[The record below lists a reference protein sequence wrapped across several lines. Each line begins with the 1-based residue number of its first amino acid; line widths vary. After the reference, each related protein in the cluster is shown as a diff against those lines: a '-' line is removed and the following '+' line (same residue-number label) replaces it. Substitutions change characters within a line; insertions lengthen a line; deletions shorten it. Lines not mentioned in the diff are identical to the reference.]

1 MKIVDSQAF
10 GALQDLRVLDL
21 TVMMAGPFGTQI
33 LADHGAQVIK
43 IESLEGDMTRIGGP
57 FRPDDQQRTHG
68 GYFQSLNRNKKSLCL
83 DLKSAAGADVFRRL
97 VRDADVVTENF
108 RAGVMD
114 RLGLSYERLRE
125 INPRLVYACVRGFG
139 DPRTGASPYVDWPAF
154 DVVAQAMGGICA
166 ITGPDARS
174 PTKVGPGI
182 GDLVPGIN
190 MAFGILAAVLRA
202 RKTGAGQFV
211 DVGMVDSVLALCE
224 RTVYQ
229 WSVEGAVPGPEG
241 NGHPLLSPFG
251 FFPASDGLVAVAAPQ
266 DEHFKLL
273 CKLLDCP
280 ELAADARFADGRSRR
295 EHRAVL
301 NEEISRRTS
310 TMTKSELAGRL
321 GGRVPFGPVMNIGD
335 IVGDPHFRVREML
348 VDVEQPGSESPLTVA
363 GVPIRMTETP
373 GAVRVRGPYLGE
385 HTREILGQAG
395 WTAAEI
401 DDLARQGVIKMKE
414 TTT

>member
-1 MKIVDSQAF
+1 MSSEAF

-43 IESLEGDMTRIGGP
+43 VESMDGDMTRAGGP
-57 FRPDDQQRTHG
+57 FRCDDTERTHG

-83 DLKSAAGADVFRRL
+83 DLKSSDGADVFRRL
-97 VRDADVVTENF
+97 VREVDVVAENF

-114 RLGLSYERLRE
+114 RLGLSYEHLRE

-139 DPRTGASPYVDWPAF
+139 DPRTGSSPYVDWPAF
-154 DVVAQAMGGICA
+154 DVVAQAMGGICS
-166 ITGPDARS
+166 ITGPDEHT
-174 PTKVGPGI
+174 PTKIGPGV
-182 GDLVPGIN
+182 GDLVPGMN
-190 MAFGILAAVLRA
+190 MAFGIVAAVHRA
-202 RKTGAGQFV
+202 RLTGVGQFV

-229 WSVEGAVPGPEG
+229 WSVEGAIPGPEG
-241 NGHPLLSPFG
+241 NGHPLLAPFG
-251 FFPASDGLVAVAAPQ
+251 FFPASDGLVALAAPQ

-280 ELAADARFADGRSRR
+280 QLASDPRFADSRAR
-295 EHRAVL
+295 RAHRAVL
-301 NEEISRRTS
+301 TVEISGRTS
-310 TMTKSELAGRL
+310 KLSKSMLAERL

-348 VDVEQPGSESPLTVA
+348 VQVQQPGSQSPLTLA

-373 GAVRVRGPYLGE
+373 GGVHQRGPYLGE
-385 HTREILGQAG
+385 HTRTILEAAG
-395 WTAAEI
+395 WSTA
-401 DDLARQGVIKMKE
+401 DVDSLAVRGVIKMKE
-414 TTT
+414 